1 MITFR
6 LWNLIRGYVII
17 NITDT
22 NYEKTI
28 NVLQRNKIKLWDIEK
43 NDKGISFKISNDD
56 YKKYY
61 KIIKNVKLEP
71 TKKTG
76 LSFKLKKL
84 KLRKGFVAGI
94 IVLIICFFMFSNLVW
109 NVEVV
114 GANQIVSKNIKDTLS
129 KNGIKMPSA
138 ISNLNEKHIETL
150 LHKEFA
156 NFKFVEAYVEG
167 SKLIIFVK
175 EKELESSVIKEN
187 TPSSIISTK
196 NAIINKA
203 IVKNGQLVVRVG
215 DVVYKGQTL
224 VMGIVKNKNSDD
236 FMMVPSEGTI
246 YGKTYYNFEVKED
259 KIKNITKSTNNAK
272 NIYYIKLSDKKH
284 KIIGDTEPFKNY
296 NYSEKIIKIP
306 LLSNITGISFIRGKF
321 FEEVISEVEIDE
333 NSAKNKM
340 KVNLYDDLI
349 KMCGNDAK
357 ILNTSF
363 NYQKDDKYYYLNA
376 QIEVIEDIGESI
388 KIYPIE
394 ENKEMD
400 NNEEIKED

>member
-1 MITFR
+1 MITFK

-43 NDKGISFKISNDD
+43 NDKGVSFKISNDD

-296 NYSEKIIKIP
+296 NYSERTIKIP

-357 ILNTSF
+357 ILSTSF
-363 NYQKDDKYYYLNA
+363 NYQKDNKYYYLNA

>member
-1 MITFR
+1 
-6 LWNLIRGYVII
+6 
-17 NITDT
+17 
-22 NYEKTI
+22 
-28 NVLQRNKIKLWDIEK
+28 
-43 NDKGISFKISNDD
+43 
-56 YKKYY
+56 
-61 KIIKNVKLEP
+61 
-71 TKKTG
+71 
-76 LSFKLKKL
+76 
-84 KLRKGFVAGI
+84 
-94 IVLIICFFMFSNLVW
+94 
-109 NVEVV
+109 
-114 GANQIVSKNIKDTLS
+114 
-129 KNGIKMPSA
+129 MPSA

>member
-1 MITFR
+1 MITFK

-28 NVLQRNKIKLWDIEK
+28 NVLQRNKINLWDIEK
-43 NDKGISFKISNDD
+43 NDNGVSFKISNDD

-61 KIIKNVKLEP
+61 KIIRDIKLEP

-84 KLRKGFVAGI
+84 ELRKGFIIGI
-94 IVLIICFFMFSNLVW
+94 IVLIISFFMFSNLVW
-109 NVEVV
+109 NIEVV
-114 GANQIVSKNIKDTLS
+114 GTNQIVSRNIKDTLS
-129 KNGIKMPSA
+129 KNGIKMPST

-156 NFKFVEAYVEG
+156 SFKFVEAYVEG

-246 YGKTYYNFEVKED
+246 YGKTYYNFEIKEE
-259 KIKNITKSTNNAK
+259 KIRNITKSTDNTK

-284 KIIGDTEPFKNY
+284 KIIGDIKPFKNY
-296 NYSEKIIKIP
+296 NYSERAIKIP
-306 LLSNITGISFIRGKF
+306 ILSNITGISFVKGKF
-321 FEEVISEVEIDE
+321 FEEKISQIEIDE

-340 KVNLYDDLI
+340 KINLYDNLI
-349 KMCGNDAK
+349 KMCGKDAK
-357 ILNTSF
+357 TLSTSF
-363 NYQKDDKYYYLNA
+363 NYQKDEKYYYLNA

-394 ENKEMD
+394 ENEEMD
-400 NNEEIKED
+400 NNAEIKED

>member
-114 GANQIVSKNIKDTLS
+114 GANQIVSNNIKDALS
-129 KNGIKMPSA
+129 KKWN
-138 ISNLNEKHIETL
+138 
-150 LHKEFA
+150 
-156 NFKFVEAYVEG
+156 
-167 SKLIIFVK
+167 
-175 EKELESSVIKEN
+175 
-187 TPSSIISTK
+187 K
-196 NAIINKA
+196 NAFS
-203 IVKNGQLVVRVG
+203 
-215 DVVYKGQTL
+215 YKQ
-224 VMGIVKNKNSDD
+224 
-236 FMMVPSEGTI
+236 
-246 YGKTYYNFEVKED
+246 FE
-259 KIKNITKSTNNAK
+259 
-272 NIYYIKLSDKKH
+272 
-284 KIIGDTEPFKNY
+284 
-296 NYSEKIIKIP
+296 
-306 LLSNITGISFIRGKF
+306 
-321 FEEVISEVEIDE
+321 
-333 NSAKNKM
+333 
-340 KVNLYDDLI
+340 
-349 KMCGNDAK
+349 
-357 ILNTSF
+357 
-363 NYQKDDKYYYLNA
+363 
-376 QIEVIEDIGESI
+376 
-388 KIYPIE
+388 
-394 ENKEMD
+394 
-400 NNEEIKED
+400 